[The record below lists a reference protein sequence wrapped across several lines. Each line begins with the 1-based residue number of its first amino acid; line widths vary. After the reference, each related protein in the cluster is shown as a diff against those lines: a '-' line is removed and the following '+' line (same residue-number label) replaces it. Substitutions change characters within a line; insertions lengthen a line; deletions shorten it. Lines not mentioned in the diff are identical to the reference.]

1 MGKGRVD
8 GFECGKGRAVSPF
21 INRGFVFFFFSSFFS
36 GGGEQGS
43 QDACEKAM
51 RLVVDPPSA
60 ARVRNL
66 MYIKLTLQ
74 IHKQQ
79 QK

>member
-21 INRGFVFFFFSSFFS
+21 INRGFGFC
-36 GGGEQGS
+36 GGGERGS

>member
-8 GFECGKGRAVSPF
+8 RFECGKGRAVSPF
-21 INRGFVFFFFSSFFS
+21 INRGFVVCFFFLC
-36 GGGEQGS
+36 GGGERGS

-60 ARVRNL
+60 ARFRNF